1 MKITL
6 PTIPGFRL
14 HLLSLAC
21 VAFVFVGA
29 NAQSTVPSNNTIRVL
44 PQPKVWKTT
53 TSTFKLTPET
63 RVVLA
68 DPRSDDDRF
77 AAQDFITDLKET
89 ARVSLSLDK
98 GVVAAPFLSVRL
110 IFRRCAPHSN
120 GLTSIRYSETARRTP
135 TRKAT

>member
-29 NAQSTVPSNNTIRVL
+29 NAQSTAPSNNTIRVL

-53 TSTFKLTPET
+53 TSTFKLGTET

-77 AAQDFITDLKET
+77 AAQDFIADLKET

-98 GVVAAPFLSVRL
+98 GRGRRSIL
-110 IFRRCAPHSN
+110 IGTIDLPAGAPHSN
-120 GLTSIRYSETARRTP
+120 MLTSIR
-135 TRKAT
+135 